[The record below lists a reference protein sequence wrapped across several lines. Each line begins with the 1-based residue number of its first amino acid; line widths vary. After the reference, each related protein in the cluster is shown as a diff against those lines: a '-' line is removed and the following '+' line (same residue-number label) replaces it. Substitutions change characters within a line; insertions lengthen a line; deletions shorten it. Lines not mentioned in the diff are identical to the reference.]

1 MKQGRSVSHFMNIAK
16 VTSILWEEHGDLS
29 AQKLA
34 MTEVRKAR
42 RARCRKRFHFWT
54 SVASQLSDQSRAAVS
69 KTR

>member
-1 MKQGRSVSHFMNIAK
+1 MKQERSVSHFMNIAK
-16 VTSILWEEHGDLS
+16 VTAILWEEHGDLS

-69 KTR
+69 KTG